1 MAPKELILLITI
13 CISLQVFS
21 QQKIEVKNTIKE
33 QILNNYT
40 GTLLVKTKKSLIA
53 INPETQEISW
63 RNNDFKKVNLSEY
76 SEIPY
81 TPIVLF
87 TKKPLINSKIISNS
101 FNSKGAS
108 KKLLNVV
115 TGKVLFNSE
124 KEGFKAVNNTL
135 ILPQKKAILVDGIK
149 NKEFIISLY
158 SYETG
163 KQLWET
169 KGVESNFFKTVKG
182 AWLDD
187 EKIIL
192 DVQKNIYWLKNKQLI
207 KIDGETGAILYEQED
222 INSIAMNTSKDI
234 LFLFSNTFEI
244 KKLGEENIINAL
256 DTRTLQNVWNEP
268 VKIWGNVSSTAI
280 DQDKIVTITSKG
292 FNIINIKTGTKKW
305 ERSESLPLI
314 KKIVPVRTGYLIV
327 QDKFLVRI
335 NNKGKKA
342 WDEKI
347 KITYSS
353 KENPIHI
360 IENQNQALYIT
371 PSKAN
376 IVDIENGTKIWK
388 EDVVLNSASFLDRN
402 LKISDQRFKVWD
414 DTGNRRVPLYSEN
427 SFYIFD
433 KAFLE
438 KPALVNGFDFKRGA
452 PKLRIIVNGYFLYKN
467 NEYYCYDLL
476 GQLRYKKK
484 YPYLT
489 NTNVFDDAYYWT
501 KRGFGTYTSAF
512 GFVGNQVTQTL
523 NTVLVSK
530 DLGLLST
537 VSSSIY
543 GTYQSYQNSI
553 DNLTELN
560 KLDLDSNISSIFTR
574 IKTGRK
580 NNGSLIIVSAN
591 EVETKI
597 IRLDISSGNEEVIK
611 TIKNTYSNFLVDQI
625 EQQIYFFGKKHILI
639 EDLK

>member
-1 MAPKELILLITI
+1 MATKELILLITI
-13 CISLQVFS
+13 CISLKVFS
-21 QQKIEVKNTIKE
+21 QQKVEFNNTIKE

-40 GTLLVKTKKSLIA
+40 GTLLVKTTKSLIA
-53 INPETQEISW
+53 IDPKTHQVSW
-63 RNNDFKKVNLSEY
+63 RNNDFEKVSFSEY

-87 TKKPLINSKIISNS
+87 TKKPLISSKIISNS
-101 FNSKGAS
+101 FNAKGAS
-108 KKLLNVV
+108 KKLLNIV

-124 KEGFKAVNNTL
+124 KSGFKSVNNTL

-163 KQLWET
+163 KRLWET

-207 KIDGETGAILYEQED
+207 KIDGETGAILYEQQD
-222 INSIAMNTSKDI
+222 VNSIAMNSSKDI
-234 LFLFSNTFEI
+234 LLVFSNTFAV
-244 KKLGEENIINAL
+244 KKLEEENIITAL

-268 VKIWGNVSSTAI
+268 VKIWGNVSNTAI
-280 DQDKIVTITSKG
+280 DQDKIVAITSKG
-292 FNIINIKTGTKKW
+292 FNIINIKTGQKKW
-305 ERSESLPLI
+305 ERSEPLPLI
-314 KKIVPVRTGYLIV
+314 KKIVPISSGYLIV
-327 QDKFLVRI
+327 QDKYLVRI

-342 WDEKI
+342 WEEKI
-347 KITYSS
+347 KITFSS

-376 IVDIENGTKIWK
+376 IVTLENGTKIWK

-402 LKISDQRFKVWD
+402 LELSEQHFEVWD
-414 DTGNRRVPLYSEN
+414 DTRNKRVPLYSEN

-433 KAFLE
+433 KVSLE
-438 KPALVNGFDFKRGA
+438 KPVLVDSFDFKRGA
-452 PKLRIIVNGYFLYKN
+452 PKLRIIDNGYFLYKN
-467 NEYYCYDLL
+467 NQYYLYAIS
-476 GQLRYKKK
+476 GQLRYKKE

-489 NTNVFDDAYYWT
+489 NTNLFDDAYYWT
-501 KRGFGTYTSAF
+501 KRGFGTYTSAL

-530 DLGLLST
+530 NLGLLST
-537 VSSSIY
+537 VSSGIY
-543 GTYQSYQNSI
+543 GTYQSYQNSV
-553 DNLTELN
+553 DDLTELN
-560 KLDLDSNISSIFTR
+560 KLDLDSHMSTIFSR

-580 NNGSLIIVSAN
+580 NNGSLLIVSSN
-591 EVETKI
+591 EVESKI
-597 IRLDISSGNEEVIK
+597 IKLDIDSGSEEVIK
-611 TIKNTYSNFLVDQI
+611 TIKSIYSNFLVDQI
-625 EQQIYFFGKKHILI
+625 EQQVYFFEKKNILI

>member
-1 MAPKELILLITI
+1 MALKKLILLIII
-13 CISLQVFS
+13 CSSLQVFS
-21 QQKIEVKNTIKE
+21 QQKIEFQNTVKE

-53 INPETQEISW
+53 IDPKTQQVLW
-63 RNNDFKKVNLSEY
+63 RNNDFEKVSFSEY

-81 TPIVLF
+81 TPIILF
-87 TKKPLINSKIISNS
+87 TQKPLINSKVISNS
-101 FNSKGAS
+101 FNTQGAS

-124 KEGFKAVNNTL
+124 KEGFKSVNNTL

-163 KQLWET
+163 KQIWET

-182 AWLDD
+182 AWLDE

-192 DVQKNIYWLKNKQLI
+192 DIEKNIYWLKNKHLI
-207 KIDGETGAILYEQED
+207 KIDGKTGAILYKQDD
-222 INSIAMNTSKDI
+222 INSIATNGSKDI
-234 LFLFSNTFEI
+234 LFVFSNTFEI
-244 KKLGEENIINAL
+244 EKLAEENIINAL
-256 DTRTLQNVWNEP
+256 DTRTLQNVWKAP
-268 VKIWGNVSSTAI
+268 VKIWGSISNTAI
-280 DQDKIVTITSKG
+280 DQDKIVAITSKG
-292 FNIINIKTGTKKW
+292 FNIINIKTGAKKW
-305 ERSESLPLI
+305 KRSEPLPLI
-314 KKIVPVRTGYLIV
+314 KKIVPVSNGYLIV

-335 NNKGKKA
+335 DNKGKKA

-347 KITYSS
+347 KITFSS

-376 IVDIENGTKIWK
+376 IVNIENGTKVWK

-414 DTGNRRVPLYSEN
+414 DTRNSRVPLYSEN

-433 KAFLE
+433 KTFTK

-452 PKLRIIVNGYFLYKN
+452 PKLRIIDNGYFLYKN
-467 NEYYCYDLL
+467 NTYFCYDLL
-476 GQLRYKKK
+476 GQLRYRKE
-484 YPYLT
+484 YPYLA
-489 NTNVFDDAYYWT
+489 NTNVFDDAFYWT
-501 KRGFGTYTSAF
+501 KRGFGTYTSAL

-537 VSSSIY
+537 VSSGIY
-543 GTYQSYQNSI
+543 GTYQSYQNSLS
-553 DNLTELN
+553 NLTELN
-560 KLDLDSNISSIFTR
+560 KLDLDSHMSTIFNR
-574 IKTGRK
+574 IKTGQK
-580 NNGSLIIVSAN
+580 NNRSLIIVSAN
-591 EVETKI
+591 KVETKI
-597 IRLDISSGNEEVIK
+597 IRLDIDSGTEEVIK
-611 TIKNTYSNFLVDQI
+611 TIKKTYSNFLVDQI
-625 EQQIYFFGKKHILI
+625 EQQIYFFEKKHVLI